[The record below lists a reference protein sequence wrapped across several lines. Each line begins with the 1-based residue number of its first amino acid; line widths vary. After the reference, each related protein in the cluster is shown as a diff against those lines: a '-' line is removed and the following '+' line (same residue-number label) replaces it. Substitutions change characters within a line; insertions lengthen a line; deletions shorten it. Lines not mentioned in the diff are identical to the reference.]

1 MANVSVVG
9 SQWGDEG
16 KGKVVDVYGE
26 SADLIVRFQGGNN
39 AGHTIVVDGEK
50 VVLHLIPAAALHE
63 NKTCLIGNGVVVDP
77 EVLLTEIE
85 QLQSKG
91 YLKNSDLLISDR
103 AHVIMPYHKQLDKL
117 RESNTS
123 ATTIGTT
130 GRGIGPAYSDKVGR
144 RGIRMGDLLRPE
156 YLEKRLEEILPEK
169 NCVLQS
175 FFNAPPLEARSLMD
189 QLLTFAE
196 KLKDRIVDT
205 QPILHDAL
213 KAGKKVMYE
222 GAQGV
227 LLDIDHGTYPYVTSS
242 NTITGAA
249 LSGAGV
255 GPKDVDHVIGITKVY
270 TTRVGEGPFPTEL
283 ENETGA
289 LIQKVGGEFGATTG
303 RKRRCGW
310 LDLVALKHAKRVAG
324 FTGLALT
331 KIDVLGVVDDIKVC
345 VAYELDGKQ
354 IEYVPSSPED
364 YDRVKP
370 VYKTFSSWDE
380 KLPEAKKLEDM
391 PQSLKDYVRFIEEQL
406 EVPAMLLSVGPDRN
420 DTMIVQN
427 PFL

>member
-1 MANVSVVG
+1 MGNVAVVG

-26 SADLIVRFQGGNN
+26 SADLIIRFQGGNN
-39 AGHTIVVDGEK
+39 AGHTIVVNEEK
-50 VVLHLIPAAALHE
+50 IVLHLIPAAALHD
-63 NKTCLIGNGVVVDP
+63 NKTCIIGNGVVVDP
-77 EVLLTEIE
+77 EVLLREIN
-85 QLQSKG
+85 QLQEKG
-91 YLKNSDLLISDR
+91 YLQSSSLLVSDR

-123 ATTIGTT
+123 ATFIGTT

-144 RGIRMGDLLRPE
+144 RGIRMADLLRPD
-156 YLEKRLEEILPEK
+156 YLEKRLEEVLPEK
-169 NCVLQS
+169 NCILQS
-175 FFNAPPLEARSLMD
+175 YFNAPPLEACGLMD
-189 QLLTFAE
+189 QLLTLAE
-196 KLKDRIVDT
+196 RLKDRIVDT
-205 QPILHDAL
+205 QPLIHNAL
-213 KAGKKVMYE
+213 KEGKKVMYE

-255 GPKDVDHVIGITKVY
+255 GPNDVDQVIGITKVY

-289 LIQKVGGEFGATTG
+289 LIRKVGGEFGATTG

-331 KIDVLGVVDDIKVC
+331 KIDVLSVVDDIKIC
-345 VAYELDGKQ
+345 TAYELNDEQ
-354 IEYVPSSPED
+354 IDYVPSTPED
-364 YDRVKP
+364 YERVKP
-370 VYKTFSSWDE
+370 IYKTFVSWDE
-380 KLPEAKKLEDM
+380 KLPKVKSKKDLPAALQEYI
-391 PQSLKDYVRFIEEQL
+391 KFIETEL
-406 EVPAMLLSVGPDRN
+406 EVPAVLLSVGPDRN
-420 DTMIVQN
+420 DTIVIHN
-427 PFL
+427 PFN

>member
-1 MANVSVVG
+1 MANVAVVG

-39 AGHTIVVDGEK
+39 AGHTIVVDGAK

-63 NKTCLIGNGVVVDP
+63 NKTCIIGNGVVVDP
-77 EVLLTEIE
+77 EVLLHEID
-85 QLQSKG
+85 QLQEKG
-91 YLKNSDLLISDR
+91 YLKSSSLLISDR

-123 ATTIGTT
+123 ATFIGTT

-169 NCVLQS
+169 NCILQS
-175 FFNAPPLEARSLMD
+175 YFNAPPLEARGLMD
-189 QLLTFAE
+189 QLLTLAE

-205 QPILHDAL
+205 QPLIHNAL
-213 KAGKKVMYE
+213 KEGKKIMYE

-242 NTITGAA
+242 NTTTGAA
-249 LSGAGV
+249 LSGSGV
-255 GPKDVDHVIGITKVY
+255 GPNDVNHVIGITKVY

-345 VAYELDGKQ
+345 VGYELDGEK
-354 IEYVPSSPED
+354 IDYVPASPED
-364 YDRVKP
+364 YERVTP
-370 VYKTFSSWDE
+370 IYKSFASWSE
-380 KLPEAKKLEDM
+380 KLPEAKNKGELPKEL
-391 PQSLKDYVRFIEEQL
+391 QEYIEFIEKEL
-406 EVPAMLLSVGPDRN
+406 EVPAVLLSVGPDRN
-420 DTMIVQN
+420 DTIVVRN
-427 PFL
+427 PFE

>member
-26 SADLIVRFQGGNN
+26 SADLIIRFQGGNN

-63 NKTCLIGNGVVVDP
+63 NKTCIIGNGVVVDP
-77 EVLLTEIE
+77 EVLLHEVD
-85 QLQSKG
+85 QLKEKG
-91 YLKNSDLLISDR
+91 YLKSSSLLISDR

-169 NCVLQS
+169 NCILQS
-175 FFNAPPLEARSLMD
+175 YFNAAPLEAKSMMD
-189 QLLTFAE
+189 QLLTYGE
-196 KLKDRIVDT
+196 KLKDRIVDI
-205 QPILHDAL
+205 QPIVHTAL
-213 KAGKKVMYE
+213 DEGKKVMYE

-249 LSGAGV
+249 LSGIGV

-310 LDLVALKHAKRVAG
+310 LDLVALKHAKRVSG

-331 KIDVLGVVDDIKVC
+331 KIDVLGVVKDIKVC
-345 VAYELDGKQ
+345 IAYEIDGEQ
-354 IEYVPSSPED
+354 VDYVPSSPED
-364 YDRVKP
+364 YERVKP
-370 VYKTFSSWDE
+370 IYKTFPAWPE
-380 KLPEAKKLEDM
+380 KLPETKDPKQM
-391 PQSLKDYVRFIEEQL
+391 PKELQEYISYIEEQL
-406 EVPAMLLSVGPDRN
+406 GVPAVLLSVGPDRN
-420 DTMIVQN
+420 DTIIVEN
-427 PFL
+427 PFN